1 MPAMG
6 IEGFALTLLVDL
18 PFEAGFDGRV
28 AESMLADELEV
39 FGGSIHLGALHV
51 GHDNVYVVAAVV
63 MHAS

>member
-1 MPAMG
+1 MG

-18 PFEAGFDGRV
+18 PLEAGFDGRV